1 MSCAGSSR
9 LKALSRA
16 ELWASKTS
24 EDMGSKLSS
33 SSSSFL
39 VGAVENGRF
48 GCGDSMMACLLSVV
62 KDGGGGEGG
71 REDGGDEDGDTLE
84 DVSVV
89 EAALLKVS

>member
-1 MSCAGSSR
+1 
-9 LKALSRA
+9 
-16 ELWASKTS
+16 
-24 EDMGSKLSS
+24 
-33 SSSSFL
+33 
-39 VGAVENGRF
+39 
-48 GCGDSMMACLLSVV
+48 MMACLLSVV